1 MKLYFAPNT
10 RATRPR
16 WMLEELGVPYELVH
30 VDLSA
35 GASHTPE
42 YLKIQPHG
50 QVPALVDG
58 DVTIFESTAICM
70 YLADRFIDRGLAPAF
85 TSPHRARYYQWL
97 VYCPATLEPAIG
109 LLTQHTVTLPEEQRV
124 EPIAAKAR
132 KRLLESLAVLEG
144 ALASQTFLVDDRFS
158 TADLAVAAN
167 LRWASR
173 SQLLEGSPRLVDYM
187 NAMITRPAAVRA
199 FGS

>member
-16 WMLEELGVPYELVH
+16 WMLEELGVPYELEH
-30 VDLSA
+30 VKLSE
-35 GASHTPE
+35 GASHTAE
-42 YLKIQPHG
+42 YLAIQPHG

-58 DVTIFESTAICM
+58 DVTTFESTAICM
-70 YLADRFIDRGLAPAF
+70 YLADRFIDRGLAPPF
-85 TSPHRARYYQWL
+85 ESPLRARYYQWL

-109 LLTQHTVTLPEEQRV
+109 LLTQHTVVLPAEQRV

-132 KRLLESLAVLEG
+132 KRLTESLVVLEG
-144 ALASQTFLVDDRFS
+144 ALGSRSFLVGERFS
-158 TADLAVAAN
+158 TADLVVAAN

-173 SQLLEGSPRLVDYM
+173 SGLLDGSARLLEYM
-187 NAMITRPAAVRA
+187 NAMTSRPAALRA
-199 FGS
+199 FGA